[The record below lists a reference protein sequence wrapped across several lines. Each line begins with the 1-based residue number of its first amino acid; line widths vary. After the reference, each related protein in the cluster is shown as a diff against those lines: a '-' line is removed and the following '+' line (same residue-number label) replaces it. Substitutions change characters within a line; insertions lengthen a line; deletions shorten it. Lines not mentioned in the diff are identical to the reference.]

1 MPSSR
6 PVNIANTGETMREK
20 IDAALTVAGF
30 MLPSGVKQLL
40 KEVGTELDR
49 LRAEV
54 DELKRS
60 NSNDGK

>member
-1 MPSSR
+1 
-6 PVNIANTGETMREK
+6 MREK
-20 IDAALTVAGF
+20 IDKALTVAGF
-30 MLPSGVKQLL
+30 MLPAGVKQLL
-40 KEVGTELDR
+40 KDVGTELDR